1 MGAKLCEHLFQTI
14 PDVSFFDAGK
24 KKSVKLRV
32 TIPLKINIITSLKF
46 MGAYLPLPYVYERE
60 GRQERAWDIYSRLLR
75 DRIVFI
81 GTPIDDYVANSI
93 IAQLLFL
100 QMEDPKKDIHV
111 YINSPGGS
119 VSDGMA
125 IYDTLNFM
133 QCDVV
138 TYCIGMAAS
147 MSTVLLA
154 AGTPGKRYALPN
166 SRVMIHQP
174 SGGAGGQTSDISIAA
189 KEILRW
195 RQTINL
201 ILSKHSG
208 KSIDQL
214 EKDSDRDYYMSAD
227 EAKEY
232 GLVDEV
238 ISQKPSE

>member
-1 MGAKLCEHLFQTI
+1 
-14 PDVSFFDAGK
+14 
-24 KKSVKLRV
+24 
-32 TIPLKINIITSLKF
+32 
-46 MGAYLPLPYVYERE
+46 
-60 GRQERAWDIYSRLLR
+60 
-75 DRIVFI
+75 
-81 GTPIDDYVANSI
+81 
-93 IAQLLFL
+93 
-100 QMEDPKKDIHV
+100 MEDPKKDIHL

-154 AGTPGKRYALPN
+154 AGTRGKRYALPN

-195 RQTINL
+195 RSTINTV
-201 ILSKHSG
+201 LSEHSG
-208 KSIDQL
+208 KPVEQI

-238 ISQKPSE
+238 ISKKPNE

>member
-1 MGAKLCEHLFQTI
+1 
-14 PDVSFFDAGK
+14 
-24 KKSVKLRV
+24 
-32 TIPLKINIITSLKF
+32 
-46 MGAYLPLPYVYERE
+46 MGAYLPLPHVYERE

-81 GTPIDDYVANSI
+81 GTPIDDFVVNSI

-100 QMEDPKKDIHV
+100 QMEDPKKDVHI

-133 QCDVV
+133 QCDIV
-138 TYCIGMAAS
+138 TYCLGMAAS

-154 AGTPGKRYALPN
+154 AGTKGKRFALPN
-166 SRVMIHQP
+166 SRIMIHQP

-195 RQTINL
+195 RKTIND
-201 ILSKHSG
+201 ILANHSD
-208 KSIDQL
+208 KTAEEV
-214 EKDSDRDYYMSAD
+214 EKDSDRDYYMTAD
-227 EAKEY
+227 EAKDY

-238 ISQKPSE
+238 IAAKLPE